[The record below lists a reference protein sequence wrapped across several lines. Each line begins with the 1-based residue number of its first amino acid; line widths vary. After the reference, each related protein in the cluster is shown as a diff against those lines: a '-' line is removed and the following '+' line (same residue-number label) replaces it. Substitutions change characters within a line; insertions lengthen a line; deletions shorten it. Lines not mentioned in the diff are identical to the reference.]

1 MSDREIH
8 HHGGATALV
17 FGLGIGAWLVLR
29 DEKASQ
35 HHAAAV
41 APRPVPVHTVIVH
54 SVTTRVVHAGMPGWG
69 MVVIAVVA
77 LGVACA
83 VFTTRRSA

>member
-8 HHGGATALV
+8 HHHGSATALV
-17 FGLGIGAWLVLR
+17 FGLGIGAWLILR
-29 DEKASQ
+29 DEKTAA
-35 HHAAAV
+35 HHPAA
-41 APRPVPVHTVIVH
+41 APRPVPAPTVIVH

-77 LGVACA
+77 SGCCA
-83 VFTTRRSA
+83 RS

>member
-1 MSDREIH
+1 MSDREIHH

-29 DEKASQ
+29 DEKAAR
-35 HHAAAV
+35 HHAAA

-54 SVTTRVVHAGMPGWG
+54 DVTTRVVHSGMPGWG
-69 MVVIAVVA
+69 IVVIAVVA
-77 LGVACA
+77 LGVLCA
-83 VFTTRRSA
+83 ITLARRGS